1 MEKIILASNSPR
13 RREILGNFIDF
24 NVISKEIQ
32 EIKDDSFSPWTTV
45 TALAFEKGIEVAKDY
60 EDKIVLSADTLV
72 ELDGKLLGKP
82 KNREDARVMI
92 KSLSGKTHNVYTGYA
107 IFKLSKKIKYV
118 SYDKSSVK
126 FYDLS
131 DDEIEKYLDTDE
143 YKDKA
148 GAYGIQGK
156 GAILVEKINGDYFNI
171 VGFPVG
177 KINRDLIRLFNFSL
191 WWFYERERN
200 WKIYN

>member
-13 RREILGNFIDF
+13 RREILSNFIDF
-24 NVISKEIQ
+24 TVISKEID
-32 EIKDDSFSPWTTV
+32 EIKDDCFSPWTTV
-45 TALAFEKGIEVAKDY
+45 MALAYEKGIEVAKDNV
-60 EDKIVLSADTLV
+60 EEIVLSADTLV

-82 KNREDARVMI
+82 KNREDAKIMI
-92 KSLSGKTHNVYTGYA
+92 KSLSGKVHNVYTGYA

-118 SYDKSSVK
+118 SYEKSSVK

-131 DDEIEKYLDTDE
+131 DDEIEKYLDTLE

-156 GAILVEKINGDYFNI
+156 GSLLVEKIEGNYFNI
-171 VGFPVG
+171 VGFPIG
-177 KINRDLIRLFNFSL
+177 KINRDLMRLLNLSL
-191 WWFYERERN
+191 WWFYER
-200 WKIYN
+200 

>member
-13 RREILGNFIDF
+13 RREILSNFIDF
-24 NVISKEIQ
+24 TVISKEID
-32 EIKDDSFSPWTTV
+32 EIKDDCFSPWTTV
-45 TALAFEKGIEVAKDY
+45 MALAYEKGIEVAKDNV
-60 EDKIVLSADTLV
+60 EEIVLSADTLV

-82 KNREDARVMI
+82 KNREDAKIMI
-92 KSLSGKTHNVYTGYA
+92 KSLSGKIHNVYTGYA

-118 SYDKSSVK
+118 SYEKSSVK

-131 DDEIEKYLDTDE
+131 SDEIEKYLDTLE

-156 GAILVEKINGDYFNI
+156 GSLLVEKIEGDYFNI
-171 VGFPVG
+171 VGFPIG
-177 KINRDLIRLFNFSL
+177 KINRDLMRLLNLSL
-191 WWFYERERN
+191 W
-200 WKIYN
+200 

>member
-13 RREILGNFIDF
+13 RREILSNFIDF
-24 NVISKEIQ
+24 TVISKEID
-32 EIKDDSFSPWTTV
+32 EIKDDCFSPWTTV
-45 TALAFEKGIEVAKDY
+45 MALAYEKGIEVAKDNV
-60 EDKIVLSADTLV
+60 DKVVLSADTLV

-82 KNREDARVMI
+82 KNREDAKIMI
-92 KSLSGKTHNVYTGYA
+92 RSLSGKVHNVYTGYA

-118 SYDKSSVK
+118 SYEKSSVK

-131 DDEIEKYLDTDE
+131 DDEIEKYLDTLE

-156 GAILVEKINGDYFNI
+156 GSLLVEKIEGDYFNI
-171 VGFPVG
+171 VGFPIG
-177 KINRDLIRLFNFSL
+177 KINRDLMRLLNLSL
-191 WWFYERERN
+191 W
-200 WKIYN
+200 

>member
-13 RREILGNFIDF
+13 RREILSNFIDF
-24 NVISKEIQ
+24 TVISKEID
-32 EIKDDSFSPWTTV
+32 EIKDDCFSPWTTV
-45 TALAFEKGIEVAKDY
+45 MALAYEKGIEVAKDNVD
-60 EDKIVLSADTLV
+60 EVVLSADTLV

-82 KNREDARVMI
+82 KNREDAKIMI
-92 KSLSGKTHNVYTGYA
+92 KSLSGKIHNVYTGYA

-131 DDEIEKYLDTDE
+131 DDEIEKYLDTLE

-156 GAILVEKINGDYFNI
+156 GCLLVENIEGDYFNI
-171 VGFPVG
+171 VGFPIG
-177 KINRDLIRLFNFSL
+177 KINRDLMRLLNLSL
-191 WWFYERERN
+191 WWFYER
-200 WKIYN
+200 

>member
-13 RREILGNFIDF
+13 RREILSKFIDF
-24 NVISKEIQ
+24 TVISKEID
-32 EIKDDSFSPWTTV
+32 EIKDDCFSPWTTV
-45 TALAFEKGIEVAKDY
+45 MALAYEKGIEVAKDNVD
-60 EDKIVLSADTLV
+60 EVVLSADTLV

-82 KNREDARVMI
+82 KNREDAKIMI
-92 KSLSGKTHNVYTGYA
+92 KSLSGKIHNVYTGYA

-131 DDEIEKYLDTDE
+131 DDEIEKYLDTLE

-156 GAILVEKINGDYFNI
+156 GCLLVENIEGDYFNI
-171 VGFPVG
+171 VGFPIG
-177 KINRDLIRLFNFSL
+177 KINRDLMRLLNLSL
-191 WWFYERERN
+191 W
-200 WKIYN
+200 

>member
-24 NVISKEIQ
+24 NVISKETQ
-32 EIKDDSFSPWTTV
+32 EIKDDSFLPWTTV

-92 KSLSGKTHNVYTGYA
+92 RSLSGKTHNVYTGYA
-107 IFKLSKKIKYV
+107 IFKLSQKIKYV

-156 GAILVEKINGDYFNI
+156 GSLLVEKIEGDFFNI
-171 VGFPVG
+171 VGFPIG
-177 KINRDLIRLFNFSL
+177 KINRDLMKLFDFSL
-191 WWFYERERN
+191 W
-200 WKIYN
+200 

>member
-13 RREILGNFIDF
+13 RREILSNFIDF
-24 NVISKEIQ
+24 TVISKEID
-32 EIKDDSFSPWTTV
+32 EIKDDCFSPWTTV
-45 TALAFEKGIEVAKDY
+45 MALAYEKGIEVAKDNVD
-60 EDKIVLSADTLV
+60 EVVLSADTLV

-82 KNREDARVMI
+82 KNREDAKIMI
-92 KSLSGKTHNVYTGYA
+92 KSLSGKIHNVYTGYA

-118 SYDKSSVK
+118 SYEKSSVK

-131 DDEIEKYLDTDE
+131 SDEIEKYLDTLE

-156 GAILVEKINGDYFNI
+156 GSLLVEKIEGDYFNI
-171 VGFPVG
+171 VGFPIG
-177 KINRDLIRLFNFSL
+177 KINRDLMRILNLSL
-191 WWFYERERN
+191 W
-200 WKIYN
+200 

>member
-13 RREILGNFIDF
+13 RREILSNFIDF
-24 NVISKEIQ
+24 TVITKEID
-32 EIKDDSFSPWTTV
+32 EVKDDCFSPWTTV
-45 TALAFEKGIEVAKDY
+45 MALAYEKGIEVAKDNVD
-60 EDKIVLSADTLV
+60 EVVLSADTLV

-82 KNREDARVMI
+82 KNREDAKIMI
-92 KSLSGKTHNVYTGYA
+92 KSLSGKIHNVYTGYA

-131 DDEIEKYLDTDE
+131 DDEIEKYLDTLE

-148 GAYGIQGK
+148 GAYGIQDK
-156 GAILVEKINGDYFNI
+156 GSLLVENIEGDYFNI
-171 VGFPVG
+171 VGFPIG
-177 KINRDLIRLFNFSL
+177 KINRDLMRLLNLSL
-191 WWFYERERN
+191 WWFYER
-200 WKIYN
+200 

>member
-13 RREILGNFIDF
+13 RREILSNFIDF
-24 NVISKEIQ
+24 TVISKEID
-32 EIKDDSFSPWTTV
+32 EIKDDCFSPWTTV
-45 TALAFEKGIEVAKDY
+45 MALAYEKGIEVAKDNVG
-60 EDKIVLSADTLV
+60 EVVLSADTLV

-82 KNREDARVMI
+82 KNREDAKIMI
-92 KSLSGKTHNVYTGYA
+92 RSLSGKVHNVYTGYA

-118 SYDKSSVK
+118 SYEKSSVK

-131 DDEIEKYLDTDE
+131 DDEIEKYLDTLE

-156 GAILVEKINGDYFNI
+156 GSLLVEKIEGDYFNI
-171 VGFPVG
+171 VGFPIG
-177 KINRDLIRLFNFSL
+177 KINRDLMRLLNLSL
-191 WWFYERERN
+191 WWFYER
-200 WKIYN
+200 

>member
-13 RREILGNFIDF
+13 RREILSKFIDF
-24 NVISKEIQ
+24 TVISKEID
-32 EIKDDSFSPWTTV
+32 EIKDDCFSPWTTV
-45 TALAFEKGIEVAKDY
+45 MALAYEKGIEVAKDNVD
-60 EDKIVLSADTLV
+60 EVVLSADTLV

-82 KNREDARVMI
+82 KNREDAKIMI
-92 KSLSGKTHNVYTGYA
+92 KSLSGKVHNVYTGYA

-118 SYDKSSVK
+118 SYEKSSVK

-131 DDEIEKYLDTDE
+131 SDEIEKYLDTLE

-156 GAILVEKINGDYFNI
+156 GSLLVEKIEGDYFNI
-171 VGFPVG
+171 VGFPIG
-177 KINRDLIRLFNFSL
+177 KINRDLMRLLNLSL
-191 WWFYERERN
+191 W
-200 WKIYN
+200 

>member
-13 RREILGNFIDF
+13 RREILSNFIDF
-24 NVISKEIQ
+24 TVISKEID
-32 EIKDDSFSPWTTV
+32 EIKDDCFSPWTTV
-45 TALAFEKGIEVAKDY
+45 MALAYEKGIEVAKDNVD
-60 EDKIVLSADTLV
+60 EVVLSADTLV

-82 KNREDARVMI
+82 KNREDAKIMI
-92 KSLSGKTHNVYTGYA
+92 KSLSGKIHNVYTGYA

-118 SYDKSSVK
+118 SYEKSSVK

-131 DDEIEKYLDTDE
+131 SDEIEKYLDTLE

-156 GAILVEKINGDYFNI
+156 GSLLVEKIEGDYFNI
-171 VGFPVG
+171 VGFPIG
-177 KINRDLIRLFNFSL
+177 KINRDLMRLLNLSL
-191 WWFYERERN
+191 W
-200 WKIYN
+200 

>member
-13 RREILGNFIDF
+13 RREILSNFIDF
-24 NVISKEIQ
+24 TVISKEID
-32 EIKDDSFSPWTTV
+32 EIKDDCFSPWTTV
-45 TALAFEKGIEVAKDY
+45 MALAYEKGIEVAKDNV
-60 EDKIVLSADTLV
+60 EEIVLSADTLV

-82 KNREDARVMI
+82 KNREDAKIMI
-92 KSLSGKTHNVYTGYA
+92 KSLSGKIHNVYTGYA

-126 FYDLS
+126 FYDLN
-131 DDEIEKYLDTDE
+131 DDEIEKYLNTLE

-156 GAILVEKINGDYFNI
+156 GSLLVEKIEGDYFNI
-171 VGFPVG
+171 VGFPIG
-177 KINRDLIRLFNFSL
+177 KINRDLMRLLNLSL
-191 WWFYERERN
+191 W
-200 WKIYN
+200 

>member
-32 EIKDDSFSPWTTV
+32 EIKDDSFLPWTTV
-45 TALAFEKGIEVAKDY
+45 TALAFEKGIEVAKEY

-107 IFKLSKKIKYV
+107 IFKLSQKIKYV

-156 GAILVEKINGDYFNI
+156 GSLLVEKIEGDFFNI
-171 VGFPVG
+171 VGFPIG
-177 KINRDLIRLFNFSL
+177 KINRDLMKLFDFSL
-191 WWFYERERN
+191 WWLYER
-200 WKIYN
+200 

>member
-13 RREILGNFIDF
+13 RREILSNFIDF
-24 NVISKEIQ
+24 TVISKEID
-32 EIKDDSFSPWTTV
+32 EVKDDCFSPRTTV
-45 TALAFEKGIEVAKDY
+45 MALAYEKGIEVAKDNVD
-60 EDKIVLSADTLV
+60 EVVLSADTLV

-82 KNREDARVMI
+82 KNREDAKIMI
-92 KSLSGKTHNVYTGYA
+92 RSLSGKVHNVYTGYA

-118 SYDKSSVK
+118 SYEKSSVK

-131 DDEIEKYLDTDE
+131 DDEIEKYLDTLE

-156 GAILVEKINGDYFNI
+156 GSLLVEKIEGDYFNI
-171 VGFPVG
+171 VGFPIG
-177 KINRDLIRLFNFSL
+177 KINRDLMRLLNLSL
-191 WWFYERERN
+191 WWFYER
-200 WKIYN
+200 

>member
-13 RREILGNFIDF
+13 RREILSNFIDF
-24 NVISKEIQ
+24 TVISKEID
-32 EIKDDSFSPWTTV
+32 EIKDDCFSPWTTV
-45 TALAFEKGIEVAKDY
+45 MALAYEKGIEVAKDNVD
-60 EDKIVLSADTLV
+60 EVVLSADTLV

-82 KNREDARVMI
+82 KNREDAKIMI
-92 KSLSGKTHNVYTGYA
+92 KSLSGKVHNVYTGYA

-118 SYDKSSVK
+118 SYEKSSVK

-131 DDEIEKYLDTDE
+131 SDEIEKYLDTLE

-156 GAILVEKINGDYFNI
+156 GSLLVEKIEGDYFNI
-171 VGFPVG
+171 VGFPIG
-177 KINRDLIRLFNFSL
+177 KINRDLMRLLNLSL
-191 WWFYERERN
+191 W
-200 WKIYN
+200 